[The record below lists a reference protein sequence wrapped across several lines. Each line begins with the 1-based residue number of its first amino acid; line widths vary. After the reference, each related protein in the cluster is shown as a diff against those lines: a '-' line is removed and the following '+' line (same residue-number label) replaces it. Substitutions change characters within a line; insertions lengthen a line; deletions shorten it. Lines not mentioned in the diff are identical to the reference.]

1 MKRVIFVGPSI
12 PVNEARAILDAEYLP
27 PVKQGDVISAIFR
40 FQPDVIGIID
50 GADHHVPSVW
60 HKEIIFAL
68 QNGVAVFGS
77 SSTGALRA
85 VEMEKFGMVGV
96 GEVYHRFKSRKLND
110 DDEVMFLYT
119 GIGDEYKRLSEPMVN
134 IRATMESALEQGVID
149 RDLYERLIS
158 TSKSLFYKD
167 RELKLILNKVFD
179 KGVEET
185 TARRLEEFIRT
196 QYVDIQKKDA
206 VELLNVIKHIPISKE
221 SGKNNRIVDELDSM
235 ILHVLK
241 YRDREISRNGINAP
255 IYSIG
260 DYISLNHPETDE
272 IMERA
277 KNRLLTKYL
286 ADMLHVEVTPKETD
300 EESDRFRKRHGL
312 RDDAEFNRWML
323 DNDLITEEFK
333 SLMTEKARMRKV
345 HKWLKTR
352 LSFRRFTK
360 IFLDELRLT
369 NQYCK
374 WVEKAFSAEKIC
386 GDRQD
391 ALENLYQDENLDK
404 LISEHLKTEGQKWHA
419 DFLQTVKDAGFTP
432 KSLKFELIKTKL
444 VRDHYFRIMEELTS
458 E

>member
-1 MKRVIFVGPSI
+1 MKRVIFVGPTIS
-12 PVNEARAILDAEYLP
+12 VKEAGAILDAEYLP
-27 PVKQGDVISAIFR
+27 PIKQGDIISAIFE

-68 QNGVAVFGS
+68 QNGIAVYGS
-77 SSTGALRA
+77 SSIGALRA
-85 VEMEKFGMVGV
+85 VETERFGMVGI
-96 GEVYHRFKSRKLND
+96 GEVYNQFRSGRLND
-110 DDEVMFLYT
+110 DDEVMFLYKKNRE
-119 GIGDEYKRLSEPMVN
+119 EYTRLSEPMVN
-134 IRATMESALEQGVID
+134 IRATLESALRQGVID
-149 RDLYERLIS
+149 PEIYDCMIRI
-158 TSKSLFYKD
+158 SKSMFYKD
-167 RELKLILNKVFD
+167 RALKLIFD
-179 KGVEET
+179 KSVDEGIEET
-185 TARRLEEFIRT
+185 AVKRLEEFT
-196 QYVDIQKKDA
+196 VSQYVDIQKKDA
-206 VELLNVIKHIPISKE
+206 VELLNAIKDMPVSKE

-260 DYISLNHPETDE
+260 DYIALNHPETDG

-286 ADMLHVEVTPKETD
+286 ADMLHVEVAPKETD

-312 RDDAEFNRWML
+312 RSDAEFNKWML
-323 DNDLITEEFK
+323 ANDLILEEFN

-360 IFLDELRLT
+360 IFLDELRLD

-386 GDRQD
+386 SDRQD
-391 ALENLYQDENLDK
+391 MLENLYQNEDLDK
-404 LISEHLKTEGQKWHA
+404 LISEHIKADRQNWHA

-432 KSLKFELIKTKL
+432 KSLKYELIKTKL
-444 VRDHYFRIMEELTS
+444 ARDHYLKIMEELAP